1 MAGKGLLYLTLSYLT
16 KLEQVRD
23 TAEALEFFRSIP
35 SETVLEQQV
44 KIVLQILFNLSWNE
58 QWDALLQ
65 EILTENQ
72 FV

>member
-44 KIVLQILFNLSWNE
+44 KIVLEKLFNLSWNE